1 MVGAGTR
8 VAPLVFQS
16 EDDKNEKAVI
26 GCKSDGRDDA
36 SPKTIIEDPSH
47 GPCHEA
53 TSGTDEK
60 ELKFLKPMSPPK
72 PNQKRRRKSSL
83 KQTSSFINLDSSIDS
98 DFSPKKGRRLS
109 FSDEN
114 GLDLAETV
122 YVKNNHYSKFKFK
135 ESIPPPSAP
144 STQNSNETEQQ
155 EQKKIVKRGKSNCL
169 VNGVRAIGRYIL
181 MIMPF

>member
-8 VAPLVFQS
+8 ITPLVVQS

-36 SPKTIIEDPSH
+36 SPKTIIKDPCH

-53 TSGTDEK
+53 TGGTDEND
-60 ELKFLKPMSPPK
+60 LKFLKPMSPPK

-98 DFSPKKGRRLS
+98 DSSPKKGRRLS

-114 GLDLAETV
+114 GLNLAEVSQGTML
-122 YVKNNHYSKFKFK
+122 NIFDFT
-135 ESIPPPSAP
+135 SICGKLLTNYAQQLLLCTFSAF
-144 STQNSNETEQQ
+144 
-155 EQKKIVKRGKSNCL
+155 
-169 VNGVRAIGRYIL
+169 A
-181 MIMPF
+181 